1 MMIINIYNYFRKL
14 YYRRLYKNLVFTFLK
29 HESTCI
35 LAYEYANTNFYYIT
49 GHYYK
54 EFIE

>member
-1 MMIINIYNYFRKL
+1 MIKNIYNYFRKL
-14 YYRRLYKNLVFTFLK
+14 YYYRLYKNLVFNFLK

-54 EFIE
+54 DFIE

>member
-14 YYRRLYKNLVFTFLK
+14 YYHRLYKNLVFAFLK

-35 LAYEYANTNFYYIT
+35 LAYEYANTNFYNIT